1 MRRLPP
7 LKALRAFE
15 SAGRHLSFTEAAKE
29 LFVTQAAISHQVKGL
44 EDHLGEICS
53 VD

>member
-15 SAGRHLSFTEAAKE
+15 SAARHLSFTKAAEE
-29 LFVTQAAISHQVKGL
+29 LFVTQAAISHQVKAWRNTWGCRCF
-44 EDHLGEICS
+44 GA
-53 VD
+53 